1 MRAKQAFLST
11 RVRFGASSRINTRRR
26 RLCKDW
32 KDVKTYCIRPGALCV
47 LQRPIGDPIQPP
59 HERRTHGFEK
69 TNVCS
74 EIQGS
79 FQNILLRFHFVEVF
93 PEKLWSSSA
102 VHLHWK
108 RCAKAVRTGL
118 TNRKP

>member
-11 RVRFGASSRINTRRR
+11 RLRFDASSRINTRLR

-32 KDVKTYCIRPGALCV
+32 NDVTTFYIRPGALCV

-74 EIQGS
+74 EIQGT
-79 FQNILLRFHFVEVF
+79 FQGFL
-93 PEKLWSSSA
+93 
-102 VHLHWK
+102 
-108 RCAKAVRTGL
+108 VR
-118 TNRKP
+118 